1 MAWERFGDIVMLVGS
16 PLMTGLMES
25 VRRVAASSAN
35 VLIEGETGTGKEL
48 IARAIHYYSPRTAA
62 PWVDINCAALPD
74 HLAESELFGYEKGAF
89 SGADAPK
96 PGLFEM
102 AQDGTLF
109 LDEIGELDW
118 KLQSK
123 LLRILDGTP
132 YFRLG
137 GTRKV
142 AVRARIVAATN
153 RKLESAVM
161 GGEFRRDLYH
171 RLGAIRIETPPL
183 RSRRAEIRPLAE
195 YFLQKERPGACFAPQ
210 VLHVL
215 ETYDW
220 PGNIRE
226 LRNVVASAGAL
237 CADGVIGLP
246 HLPGCLRN
254 SDASDSEALLRLAA
268 AVHTPEDESSFR
280 LETMERQMVERAMSF
295 TRGHQQRAANL
306 LGLSRRTLSRKL
318 KEWGKPHR
326 SGG

>member
-1 MAWERFGDIVMLVGS
+1 MGWERFDDIVMLVGS

-25 VRRVAASSAN
+25 VRRAAASGAN

-48 IARAIHYYSPRTAA
+48 IARAIHHFSPRSSA

-89 SGADAPK
+89 SGADSAK
-96 PGLFEM
+96 PGLFEL

-109 LDEIGELDW
+109 LDEIGELDR

-123 LLRILDGTP
+123 LLRILDGAP
-132 YFRLG
+132 YYRLG

-142 AVRARIVAATN
+142 TPRARIVAATN
-153 RKLESAVM
+153 RKLETAVA

-183 RSRRAEIRPLAE
+183 RARRGEIGPLAE
-195 YFLQKERPGACFAPQ
+195 YFLEQERPRARFAQQ
-210 VLHVL
+210 VIQAL

-226 LRNVVASAGAL
+226 LRNVVASAAAM
-237 CADGVIGLP
+237 CPDGIIGLS
-246 HLPGCLRN
+246 HLPGHFR
-254 SDASDSEALLRLAA
+254 DRQVSDSEALSRLAA
-268 AVHTPEDESSFR
+268 AVLTSEEQSSFR
-280 LETMERQMVERAMSF
+280 LEEMERRLVARAMAF
-295 TRGHQQRAANL
+295 TNGHQQRAAGL
-306 LGLSRRTLSRKL
+306 LGVSRRTLSRKL
-318 KEWGKPHR
+318 KEWTRPNR
-326 SGG
+326 